1 VLACVYF
8 LSVKITP
15 LLGIINSSSVSFQLV
30 DGVFPSD
37 ELSVTITVVN
47 IHYKYAL

>member
-1 VLACVYF
+1 
-8 LSVKITP
+8 
-15 LLGIINSSSVSFQLV
+15 V